1 MKDFEPKWKFV
12 KNLGEGGQA
21 HTYLVESGD
30 SAGSMGA
37 AKRLKNEKR
46 EPRFNDEIDALRR
59 LDHPCS
65 TITPRSS
72 DDLETILGKRANQQR
87 GENALGADTFR
98 EFLEGGALKD
108 TARIGFRF
116 NQQGQR
122 DIAVALMMVV

>member
-87 GENALGADTFR
+87 GENALGAD
-98 EFLEGGALKD
+98 ALCLSFKASSSK
-108 TARIGFRF
+108 TRRG
-116 NQQGQR
+116 
-122 DIAVALMMVV
+122 LVVDSVSKERGRSRTRRRG